1 MTATPASR
9 PEVLDEHLH
18 RAWQLLR
25 RPYWPATLAETLCDP
40 VRERLVRLYADQLAR
55 SACRVQTAV
64 GPLRATARLRPPAQ
78 GVIDHKRAAAGDRDD

>member
-1 MTATPASR
+1 MPAASGTR
-9 PEVLDEHLH
+9 PDVLDEHLQ

-40 VRERLVRLYADQLAR
+40 VRARLVRLYAGQLAR
-55 SACRVQTAV
+55 SACRVQAPAA
-64 GPLRATARLRPPAQ
+64 PLRATARLRPPVL